1 MCPATE
7 RTHDNAM
14 RTQPRTTMTRYET
27 IAEIAAMDPSKIDA
41 RVKSA
46 AVVFDESESD
56 ILTSVL
62 EYRSATAQITN
73 YR

>member
-1 MCPATE
+1 
-7 RTHDNAM
+7 
-14 RTQPRTTMTRYET
+14 MTRYET

-46 AVVFDESESD
+46 AILFDESESD